1 MHQIASFF
9 TARRYAER
17 GIATASRPSLCL
29 SVCLSVKTSKQ
40 QAIYLTLYTRQ
51 I

>member
-29 SVCLSVKTSKQ
+29 SVCLSLCKNE